1 MPLSKMSVSVLSP
14 CHCAMLRKAT
24 RRVSQ
29 AYDTALAPTGLKTT
43 QYTLLSAINR
53 AGQPTLSELAAILV
67 MDRSTLGHNLRPLDR
82 EGLVEMLADPADARS
97 RRVRLT
103 TQGVTRQAEARRL
116 WLKMQDRFEETF
128 GSSQTAALR
137 EALLQL
143 ATLKF
148 HQA

>member
-1 MPLSKMSVSVLSP
+1 MNVSVLSP

-29 AYDTALAPTGLKTT
+29 AYDTALAPAGLKTT

-53 AGQPTLSELAAILV
+53 AGQPALNELAAILV
-67 MDRSTLGHNLRPLDR
+67 MDRSTLGHNLRPLER
-82 EGLVEMLADPADARS
+82 EGLVEMLPDPADARS

-103 TQGVTRQAEARRL
+103 AQGRTRQAEARLL
-116 WLKMQDRFEETF
+116 WEKMQARFEETF
-128 GSSQTAALR
+128 GPSQTAALR

-143 ATLKF
+143 ATMKL
-148 HQA
+148 HQS